1 MARRTWRRRR
11 RTEDRMKGGQTKRRY
26 RRKRYRRDIEVLREV
41 TADLRSAYHER
52 VPGRTNAY
60 DELICFSTDAGR
72 GDTGR
77 LAIVAF
83 GYDSVC
89 HVVDLGYAA
98 GKGDVDELRH
108 QVDLQV
114 LKSTIARRAR
124 RQRNT
129 PPNELEIQLLIRF
142 IVDLNHLLPQRD
154 CGGGAFLA
162 FADGWK
168 TIDFRDPKNA
178 TQERIRRRLETI
190 VWSDSA
196 IPCAQPY
203 RVEVHAGPECV
214 LADINDLRAWLLGQ
228 TAHKPV
234 DGWCFWSADHDL
246 LTDRFVSL
254 AWHIL
259 ALEETDALLSRGLG
273 DPPDNC
279 DADRAGGID
288 VEFTSWS
295 VDLRRPSEAD
305 RARAPNKRTKLL
317 RLLLRQAR
325 LALSST
331 TLALEQARTG
341 LAKDERRRT
350 TLLAWARAK
359 WLSARR
365 DLVGRISDEL
375 DRRVASSQHF
385 VTLQNN
391 SLLDLERR
399 VAFLRDELTSSRQ
412 CRALH
417 QVRSPTASQP

>member
-129 PPNELEIQLLIRF
+129 PPNELEVQLLIRF

-154 CGGGAFLA
+154 CG
-162 FADGWK
+162 
-168 TIDFRDPKNA
+168 
-178 TQERIRRRLETI
+178 
-190 VWSDSA
+190 SSA
-196 IPCAQPY
+196 AC
-203 RVEVHAGPECV
+203 RHAGLVCMCWP
-214 LADINDLRAWLLGQ
+214 
-228 TAHKPV
+228 
-234 DGWCFWSADHDL
+234 
-246 LTDRFVSL
+246 
-254 AWHIL
+254 
-259 ALEETDALLSRGLG
+259 
-273 DPPDNC
+273 
-279 DADRAGGID
+279 
-288 VEFTSWS
+288 TS
-295 VDLRRPSEAD
+295 
-305 RARAPNKRTKLL
+305 
-317 RLLLRQAR
+317 
-325 LALSST
+325 
-331 TLALEQARTG
+331 RTG
-341 LAKDERRRT
+341 CCR
-350 TLLAWARAK
+350 
-359 WLSARR
+359 SA
-365 DLVGRISDEL
+365 
-375 DRRVASSQHF
+375 Q
-385 VTLQNN
+385 
-391 SLLDLERR
+391 
-399 VAFLRDELTSSRQ
+399 
-412 CRALH
+412 
-417 QVRSPTASQP
+417 